1 MPLKMGALGNTGLIR
16 EITGQ
21 AQVPGTAFPYP
32 TGLAGGHQ
40 PSAGSV
46 CFYAEMFLV
55 YAQPPGLW
63 YLGGKHSG
71 GSGQLAGKN

>member
-1 MPLKMGALGNTGLIR
+1 MPLKMGALGNIGLIR

-46 CFYAEMFLV
+46 CFYSGNVFGVCPASRLMV
-55 YAQPPGLW
+55 
-63 YLGGKHSG
+63 LGWK
-71 GSGQLAGKN
+71 AFRW